1 MDIEISP
8 ILVAD
13 KKDPVDVDLTN
24 AIVEVGD
31 NKLILSKDAVKALDA
46 KAKDRIAVNYWTIDC
61 ETTFPLIGRSESFTD
76 PTDGNKLTKSNT
88 VSFRG
93 EQRQILLRY
102 GSNFKLERFKDY
114 FKLVPISGER
124 DCSLSEEEDALEKL
138 N

>member
-46 KAKDRIAVNYWTIDC
+46 KAKDRIAVNY
-61 ETTFPLIGRSESFTD
+61 
-76 PTDGNKLTKSNT
+76 
-88 VSFRG
+88 
-93 EQRQILLRY
+93 
-102 GSNFKLERFKDY
+102 
-114 FKLVPISGER
+114 
-124 DCSLSEEEDALEKL
+124 
-138 N
+138 